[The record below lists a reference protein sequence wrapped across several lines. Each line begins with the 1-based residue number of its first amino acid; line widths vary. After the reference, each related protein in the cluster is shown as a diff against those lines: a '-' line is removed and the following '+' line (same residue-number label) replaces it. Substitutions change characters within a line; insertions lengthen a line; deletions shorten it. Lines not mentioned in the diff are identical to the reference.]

1 MAQEHSHDHAYLH
14 EHNIPHLHHETDV
27 HDADHNHEHA
37 HSHDH
42 TEGHGHVHENTQ
54 AVLNRLSRAIGHLE
68 SVRKMVENGR
78 DCSEVLI
85 QIAAVR
91 AAITNIGKVILQD
104 HIQQLLQLVGAVHP
118 QAGQQRTAAADG
130 HDDIGKQLPGVR
142 QHLPCTDDIHCIHH
156 PGKQENGTHDGAEGG
171 NILVPLLGAFL
182 LLGGHIRTVDWLLL
196 PGGGRLWWGISIP
209 RAASCSSFCTFWSM
223 PFRINNSTPNG
234 PDIAITIK
242 MAMVGILAK

>member
-1 MAQEHSHDHAYLH
+1 MAQEHSHNHAYLH

-27 HDADHNHEHA
+27 HDAEHNHEHA

-42 TEGHGHVHENTQ
+42 AEGHGHVHENTQ

-104 HIQQLLQLVGAVHP
+104 HIQ
-118 QAGQQRTAAADG
+118 
-130 HDDIGKQLPGVR
+130 
-142 QHLPCTDDIHCIHH
+142 HCIVDAV
-156 PGKQENGTHDGAEGG
+156 EEGDDQA
-171 NILVPLLGAFL
+171 IASLC
-182 LLGGHIRTVDWLLL
+182 
-196 PGGGRLWWGISIP
+196 
-209 RAASCSSFCTFWSM
+209 AAIDKFM
-223 PFRINNSTPNG
+223 
-234 PDIAITIK
+234 K
-242 MAMVGILAK
+242 

>member
-42 TEGHGHVHENTQ
+42 AEGHGHVHENTQ

-104 HIQQLLQLVGAVHP
+104 HIQHCIVDAVE
-118 QAGQQRTAAADG
+118 
-130 HDDIGKQLPGVR
+130 HDDEQALDALC
-142 QHLPCTDDIHCIHH
+142 Q
-156 PGKQENGTHDGAEGG
+156 A
-171 NILVPLLGAFL
+171 
-182 LLGGHIRTVDWLLL
+182 
-196 PGGGRLWWGISIP
+196 
-209 RAASCSSFCTFWSM
+209 
-223 PFRINNSTPNG
+223 
-234 PDIAITIK
+234 
-242 MAMVGILAK
+242 